1 MEVAPPLKVTGL
13 VSLVASGA
21 LLVCYPP
28 LRLFLVG
35 VLLHRR
41 NFIYLVGRINF
52 YHKDYDLW
60 FHGLIDTYLSIVRIF
75 LQYP

>member
-21 LLVCYPP
+21 FARLLPP

-41 NFIYLVGRINF
+41 NFLYLVDRINF
-52 YHKDYDLW
+52 YFFQEY
-60 FHGLIDTYLSIVRIF
+60 FLSSTI
-75 LQYP
+75 L